1 MHHKATKN
9 KPNPRQPHI
18 KKATKHIKS
27 TPKPSQKPQ
36 NGLGL
41 LSKTHTLTPP
51 RQAISLLALA
61 AIGVRTYAAT
71 PKQKAKPHRVPCV
84 AACLL

>member
-1 MHHKATKN
+1 VAACAPKNCKTSQIHANHTSKSRKAGQN
-9 KPNPRQPHI
+9 Y
-18 KKATKHIKS
+18 AKS
-27 TPKPSQKPQ
+27 HQVCK

-61 AIGVRTYAAT
+61 AIGVRTYVTA
-71 PKQKAKPHRVPCV
+71 PK
-84 AACLL
+84 